1 MPYHLEKSSNGHAF
15 PKGKAIVVDDKGRH
29 YSKMPI
35 AIRRAMA
42 QIKALRINVK
52 H

>member
-1 MPYHLEKSSNGHAF
+1 MPYHLEKASSGHPF
-15 PKGKAIVVDDKGRH
+15 PKGKAIVVDSHGRH

-35 AIRRAMA
+35 AITRAKA
-42 QIKALRINVK
+42 QMKALHINVK

>member
-1 MPYHLEKSSNGHAF
+1 MPYHLETSSGGHPF
-15 PKGKAIVVDDKGRH
+15 PKGKAIVVDINGRH

-35 AIRRAMA
+35 AIRRAQA
-42 QIKALRINVK
+42 QIKALRIHVK